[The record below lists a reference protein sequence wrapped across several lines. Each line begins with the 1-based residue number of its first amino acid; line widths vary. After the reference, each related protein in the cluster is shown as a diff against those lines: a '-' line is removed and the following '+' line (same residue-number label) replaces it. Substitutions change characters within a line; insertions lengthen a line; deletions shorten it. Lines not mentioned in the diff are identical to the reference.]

1 MKQTVIPSR
10 IIGLI
15 MVLIFLIACNSMLST
30 QPSSIRETESA
41 TTKITIPTET
51 VPLQTEIFP
60 EPTHTDLSAVSH
72 QIEVIRDIP
81 YTSQGKLDVYQP
93 DGPGPWPVVVALH
106 GGGQSKE
113 LFNVFSKRIAELGA
127 VVFTPTWHSS
137 EPQGDPLT
145 KDIITAGNQDAACAL
160 RFARQRAK
168 DFDGD
173 PSRLVVVGYS
183 GGGTA
188 GAVIALAGDEFEG
201 DCLVSG
207 HSSIPDAFIG
217 IDGAYDLVNCCVPD
231 DLYKK
236 GSPEDWA
243 LIVPFTYLDR
253 QFVNPTVKF
262 SLIVGGTPELVEMA
276 ETFNDRLQEVGIE
289 STLTQFPDLDHGQ
302 IVSLN
307 LPELFAVIEDALY
320 P

>member
-10 IIGLI
+10 IIGFLT
-15 MVLIFLIACNSMLST
+15 VLTFLFACNSAQST
-30 QPSSIRETESA
+30 EPSSFRETEPA
-41 TTKITIPTET
+41 TTKIITTE
-51 VPLQTEIFP
+51 VSPLKTESIP
-60 EPTHTDLSAVSH
+60 EPTRTELPTVSPP
-72 QIEVIRDIP
+72 IEVIRDIP
-81 YTSQGKLDVYQP
+81 YTSQLNLDVYKP
-93 DGPGPWPVVVALH
+93 SEPGPWPVVVALH

-113 LFNVFSKRIAELGA
+113 LFNVFSKRIAQLGA

-145 KDIITAGNQDAACAL
+145 KEIIIAGDQDAACAL
-160 RFARQRAK
+160 RFARHRAK
-168 DFDGD
+168 DYGGD

-201 DCLVSG
+201 DCLISG
-207 HSSIPDAFIG
+207 YSSIPDAFIG
-217 IDGAYDLVNCCVPD
+217 VDGAYDLVECCVPD
-231 DLYKK
+231 ELYKQ

-243 LIVPFTYLDR
+243 LIVPYTYLDR
-253 QFVNPTVKF
+253 QPENPAIKF

-276 ETFNDRLQEVGIE
+276 ETFNERLQAVGIE
-289 STLTQFPDLDHGQ
+289 SNLTQFPDLDHGQ

-307 LPELFAVIEDALY
+307 LPELFTVIKETLY